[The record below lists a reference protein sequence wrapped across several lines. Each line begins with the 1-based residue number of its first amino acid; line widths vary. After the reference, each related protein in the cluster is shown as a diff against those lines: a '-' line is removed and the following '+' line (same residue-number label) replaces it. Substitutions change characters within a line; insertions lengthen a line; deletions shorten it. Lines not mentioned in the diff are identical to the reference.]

1 MKTGSFEALI
11 GIVNKP
17 NAAPGD
23 YTGADGLLHCGKCR
37 KPKQMR
43 LDGVEKPVSI
53 LCDCAEDQ
61 RRMEEA
67 QARQKRVDD
76 LRARC
81 LPREAMRRHT
91 FEVADV
97 GRHIDIA
104 RRFVEK
110 WPELRRNGTG
120 LALWGNVGT
129 GKSFTAHCIAN
140 ALIEQEIPV
149 RCTSAAEIVA
159 ALTERNTPRAEYL
172 DRLCSVP
179 LLVIDDLGAER
190 GTDYARE
197 QLCAAIDART
207 ESGRPFVVT
216 TNYSLE
222 EMRNPA
228 DPALARIF
236 DRVLSR
242 CVPVAVVGKSRRE
255 DEATAR
261 LAAARALLEDDK

>member
-1 MKTGSFEALI
+1 
-11 GIVNKP
+11 
-17 NAAPGD
+17 
-23 YTGADGLLHCGKCR
+23 
-37 KPKQMR
+37 
-43 LDGVEKPVSI
+43 
-53 LCDCAEDQ
+53 
-61 RRMEEA
+61 
-67 QARQKRVDD
+67 
-76 LRARC
+76 
-81 LPREAMRRHT
+81 MRRHT

-104 RRFVEK
+104 RRFVER

-140 ALIEQEIPV
+140 ALVDMEIPV

-207 ESGRPFVVT
+207 ESGRPFIIT
-216 TNYSLE
+216 TNYALE

-228 DPALARIF
+228 DPTLARIF

-242 CVPVAVVGKSRRE
+242 CVPVAVVGKSRRA
-255 DEATAR
+255 DEAAAR
-261 LAAARALLEDDK
+261 LAAARALLEDEE

>member
-1 MKTGSFEALI
+1 MTADKIIATVS
-11 GIVNKP
+11 KP
-17 NAAPGD
+17 NKAPGD
-23 YTGADGLLHCGKCR
+23 YTGDDGLLYCGKCR
-37 KPKQMR
+37 TPKQMR

-67 QARQKRVDD
+67 QARQRRVDD

-120 LALWGNVGT
+120 LIFWGPVGT

-140 ALIEQEIPV
+140 ALVEQEIPV

-172 DRLCSVP
+172 DRLCGVP
-179 LLVIDDLGAER
+179 LLIIDDLGAER
-190 GTDYARE
+190 ETDYARE
-197 QLCAAIDART
+197 QLCAAIDARV

-222 EMRNPA
+222 EMRLPG

-242 CVPVAVVGKSRRE
+242 CVPVAVVGKSRRA
-255 DEATAR
+255 DEAAAR
-261 LAAARALLEDDK
+261 LAAASALLEDDK

>member
-1 MKTGSFEALI
+1 MNAEQLI
-11 GIVNKP
+11 EMVNRP
-17 NAAPGD
+17 NAAKGD
-23 YTGADGLLHCGKCR
+23 YINTNGVLCCGKCH
-37 KPKQMR
+37 KPKQMK
-43 LDGVEKPVSI
+43 LDGVETLVSI
-53 LCDCAEDQ
+53 LCECGLRDQ
-61 RRMEEA
+61 REA
-67 QARQKRVDD
+67 EQQARQKRVDD

-104 RRFVEK
+104 RRFVKK
-110 WPELRRNGTG
+110 WPEMRRSGTG

-140 ALIEQEIPV
+140 ALIEQEIPA

-159 ALTERNTPRAEYL
+159 ALTERNTPREEYL

-228 DPALARIF
+228 DPALARICS
-236 DRVLSR
+236 RVLSR

-255 DEATAR
+255 DEAAAR